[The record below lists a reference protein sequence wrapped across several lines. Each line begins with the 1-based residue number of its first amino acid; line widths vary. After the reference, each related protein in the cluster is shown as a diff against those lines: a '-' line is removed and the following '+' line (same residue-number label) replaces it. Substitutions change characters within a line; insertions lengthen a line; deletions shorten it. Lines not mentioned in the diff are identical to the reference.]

1 MKDSQTVNIAQAA
14 KIAGVSDSS
23 ISAWIL
29 AGAISGVT
37 YDGQSPII
45 PRATLHEVLAFR
57 ASNGARWMQR
67 LLKRPK
73 PVAGSAAEHLPFA
86 TPATAAVVEHDGLH
100 EDCGPDFMWCARVHG
115 CEAMRENR
123 AEAIRDVLDDAGVVG
138 QTQVSVWLIDE
149 DGDPAGAASKFW
161 VRVWREVRFEV
172 VDAPAMTDA
181 GDGGPS
187 DTPPPTT

>member
-1 MKDSQTVNIAQAA
+1 MKDSNTVNIAQAA

-86 TPATAAVVEHDGLH
+86 RAAAPEASNLH
-100 EDCGPDFMWCARVHG
+100 ENCGPGFMWCARVHG
-115 CEAMRENR
+115 CEAMSTNR
-123 AEAIRDVLDDAGVVG
+123 AEAIRDVLEDAGVSG
-138 QTQVSVWLIDE
+138 ETHVSVWLIDE
-149 DGDPAGAASKFW
+149 DGDPAGAATKFW
-161 VRVWREVRFEV
+161 VRVWREVRYEAV
-172 VDAPAMTDA
+172 GAPTVTDA
-181 GDGGPS
+181 S
-187 DTPPPTT
+187 DTTPTT